1 MADGD
6 RWQGRPAQ
14 PSAMQRAFDDATD
27 RLAQRL
33 EAESIAAPPPL
44 RRPSRRMLTATPAP
58 GRLEAAAAETSLDE
72 ARALMGTAWS
82 NRLAALLPDGW
93 RLGPCVGFGGGER
106 FEPPCFDRLEC
117 TSLRGISKTTAGAG
131 FSASDRTRIV
141 DAQFGCFLVHNEG
154 EGNVEHGQYGSGQRG
169 KEGDSTFVLCPGEQL
184 INMICIFPGR
194 TRAGRRPTGLQ
205 FDTTARAGRSA
216 PHFTVPR
223 NSHDEH
229 HSIIEAPPGLVI
241 RNFYGRA
248 QRHQSGDVETCCL
261 GVVFGPPTA
270 VVWRPGG
277 TPVRFSDASTSRANA
292 VLALASADRGPLSRL
307 PEVLVR
313 HVLGF
318 AIALFGEWGD
328 GKPTA
333 RHAPMGRDEGDS
345 DSDTNW
351 HLDQLQAAAACI

>member
-33 EAESIAAPPPL
+33 EAESSAAPPPL
-44 RRPSRRMLTATPAP
+44 RRPSRRMLTARPAP
-58 GRLEAAAAETSLDE
+58 GRLEAAAADTSLDE
-72 ARALMGTAWS
+72 ARALMGTAWT

-93 RLGPCVGFGGGER
+93 RLGPCVGRGGGER

-117 TSLRGISKTTAGAG
+117 TSLRGISKSNTK
-131 FSASDRTRIV
+131 SLSLN
-141 DAQFGCFLVHNEG
+141 FLVHNED
-154 EGNVEHGQYGSGQRG
+154 EGNVEHGQYEHRH
-169 KEGDSTFVLCPGEQL
+169 STFVFHHPGHHPR
-184 INMICIFPGR
+184 NMSCRFPERSQG
-194 TRAGRRPTGLQ
+194 GDRPTG
-205 FDTTARAGRSA
+205 FFFE
-216 PHFTVPR
+216 PHGGCFVSGDYTDGPRFSFT
-223 NSHDEH
+223 
-229 HSIIEAPPGLVI
+229 APPGLVI
-241 RNFYGRA
+241 RNFYGCA

-261 GVVFGPPTA
+261 GVVFGPPSA

-277 TPVRFSDASTSRANA
+277 TPVRFSDASTARANA
-292 VLALASADRGPLSRL
+292 VLALASANRGPLSRM
-307 PEVLVR
+307 PEVLVH

-328 GKPTA
+328 GGDSPLPTA
-333 RHAPMGRDEGDS
+333 RHVPPVPDEEDS